1 MEQVSAK
8 AESDDGEETES
19 DDEAAEKVEQDSDKA
34 ESDDSEET
42 ESDDEAAE
50 KVEQDSDKAE
60 SDDSEEMESDDEA
73 TEKDKAATEGSGSG
87 LKDSDNEHERGER
100 SVSAA
105 PIASAGGETQEVPQN
120 TLWGDEKPRSG
131 SEPIVEETPLGEK
144 EADKATNQES
154 ERAPHSLAAQPVP
167 SHDVET
173 SASSAFIS
181 PFTTPHRFQI
191 KERPFEKS
199 PLRDQGSNEAYPEGN
214 ASMTGD
220 TSAAPQPKRRKTTA
234 GKSVPG
240 HASPAS
246 MPSTGENVE
255 DDKPVTTLFGS
266 QAKGLTE
273 LGTAKY
279 PAIQNNY
286 GITLADVIDLRGNS
300 RDKGAYEAYKAAI
313 EVMPSLYVERL
324 LPRILAFGD
333 ALKARDRAVK
343 AAPAK
348 KSTAPLARLAQAFE
362 AEKEDMLQQVYQHV
376 AQMRIALDVKNRRAI
391 NDEEKA
397 AIGGTTVGR
406 NVASEYYDML
416 THYET
421 DCVLSPEAW
430 VNRRTSPDCLS
441 ERKEWGKKRAA
452 GERIVPFVETCPGL
466 LFLLPDWM
474 SPKSLRAKTDI
485 WPALLRRAMKGYE
498 RYELL
503 LELGQIFSPWVEALI
518 EDRLASWEVFG
529 GRGCFYESC
538 LAFTKNKSLFST
550 FSGKQKT
557 EQQEKMNAQQKVYMT
572 ALDSE
577 LDDIILDM
585 SPFPDAGHTLQL
597 GEIRIG
603 ITKSDMEGLKQGGWL
618 SDNAVNGLIGLV
630 TDSPED
636 QTTENQSSHA
646 LIESLKWQ
654 SDRTYNR
661 TTEVA
666 YNRRTLIPI
675 CIANHWMLL
684 LVVPPNESIWLFD
697 SLVADRS
704 ARLQSIREQV
714 RDAFK
719 VVGHD
724 NINWS
729 LKEAEIAHQTN
740 GNDCGAHVII
750 NAVALSQGDQ
760 PAKDIETLD
769 IPRDRLSMGQMIA
782 RRYWE
787 QRIAAKL
794 AETETETEE
803 TTAITT
809 ESHGA
814 RS

>member
-1 MEQVSAK
+1 L
-8 AESDDGEETES
+8 D
-19 DDEAAEKVEQDSDKA
+19 
-34 ESDDSEET
+34 
-42 ESDDEAAE
+42 
-50 KVEQDSDKAE
+50 
-60 SDDSEEMESDDEA
+60 
-73 TEKDKAATEGSGSG
+73 
-87 LKDSDNEHERGER
+87 
-100 SVSAA
+100 
-105 PIASAGGETQEVPQN
+105 
-120 TLWGDEKPRSG
+120 
-131 SEPIVEETPLGEK
+131 
-144 EADKATNQES
+144 
-154 ERAPHSLAAQPVP
+154 AQLVP
-167 SHDVET
+167 SYDVEA
-173 SASSAFIS
+173 SASSAFKS
-181 PFTTPHRFQI
+181 PSTTLHRFQI
-191 KERPFEKS
+191 KTPLFEESPF
-199 PLRDQGSNEAYPEGN
+199 RDNRSNEAYLEGN
-214 ASMTGD
+214 ASTTGE
-220 TSAAPQPKRRKTTA
+220 TSAAPQSKRRKTTA
-234 GKSVPG
+234 SKSVPG
-240 HASPAS
+240 YASPWG
-246 MPSTGENVE
+246 MPSAGEDVE
-255 DDKPVTTLFGS
+255 DDKPATTLFGLQRGPMGGTTPFVESDSSTSRDRQLSSS

-273 LGTAKY
+273 LGTEKY
-279 PAIQNNY
+279 PDIQNDY

-300 RDKGAYEAYKAAI
+300 RDKGAYEAYNAAI
-313 EVMPSLYVERL
+313 EIMPSLYVERL

-343 AAPAK
+343 ATPTK
-348 KSTAPLARLAQAFE
+348 KSTAPLARLAQAFGTK
-362 AEKEDMLQQVYQHV
+362 KEDMLQQVHQHV
-376 AQMRIALDVKNRRAI
+376 AQMRMALDIKNRREI

-416 THYET
+416 THYKT
-421 DCVLSPEAW
+421 DCVLSPEDW

-452 GERIVPFVETCPGL
+452 GERIIPFVEMCPGL

-485 WPALLRRAMKGYE
+485 WPALLRRAIKGYE

-503 LELGQIFSPWVEALI
+503 LELGQIFNPWVEALI

-529 GRGCFYESC
+529 GRACFYGSC
-538 LAFTKNKSLFST
+538 LAFIKNKSLFST

-557 EQQEKMNAQQKVYMT
+557 EQQEKMNAQQEVYMT
-572 ALDSE
+572 VLNSE
-577 LDDIILDM
+577 LDNIILDM
-585 SPFPDAGHTLQL
+585 SPFPAAGHTLQL

-630 TDSPED
+630 TNSPED
-636 QTTENQSSHA
+636 QMTENQSSYT

-661 TTEVA
+661 TTEIT

-684 LVVPPNESIWLFD
+684 LVDPPNGLIWLFD
-697 SLVADRS
+697 SLTTDRS
-704 ARLQSIREQV
+704 TRLQGIRELV
-714 RDAFK
+714 KDACK
-719 VVGHD
+719 IVDHD
-724 NINWS
+724 NIKLS

-740 GNDCGAHVII
+740 GNDCGAHVVI

-760 PAKDIETLD
+760 PAKGIETLD

-794 AETETETEE
+794 AET